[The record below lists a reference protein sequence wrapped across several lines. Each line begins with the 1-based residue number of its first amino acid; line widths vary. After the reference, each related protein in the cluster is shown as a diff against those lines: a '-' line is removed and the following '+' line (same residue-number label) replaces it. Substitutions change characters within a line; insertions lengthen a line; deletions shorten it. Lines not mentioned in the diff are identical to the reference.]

1 MSDRRRV
8 LVTGASGFIGRHAL
22 EPLVRQGY
30 EVHAVARG
38 ARPPDAP
45 APAHWHRADLLAAG
59 EPQALVARVAPTH
72 LLHLAWYAEPGRFW
86 TSTENLRWAAAT
98 LALVD
103 AFAQHGGRR
112 ALIAGTCAEYRWG
125 DRGPRIEGVTP
136 LEPATL
142 YGIAKHTT
150 HTLLQAAAP
159 PLGIELAWGRIFFL
173 YGPHESPLRFVASV
187 ARGLLLGERVA
198 TGDGTQIRDLMYVA
212 DVAEAFVA
220 VLVSRLTGAVN
231 IASGE
236 GVALRGV
243 IDAIAAATSARE
255 LLDVGAL
262 PPRPGDPGEL
272 VADVTRLRDEVG
284 FAPGVG
290 LHDGV
295 ALTVAWWR
303 RALGSPRAT
312 M

>member
-1 MSDRRRV
+1 MTVPRRV

-22 EPLVRQGY
+22 PPLVREGY

-38 ARPPDAP
+38 DRISDAP
-45 APAHWHRADLLAAG
+45 SEVRWHRADLLAAG
-59 EPQALVARVAPTH
+59 EAQALLARVAPTH

-86 TSTENLRWAAAT
+86 TSAENLRWAAAT
-98 LALVD
+98 IALVH
-103 AFAQHGGRR
+103 AFAQQGGRR
-112 ALIAGTCAEYRWG
+112 AVAAGTCAEYRWG

-159 PLGIELAWGRIFFL
+159 SLGLELAWGRIFFL
-173 YGPHESPLRFVASV
+173 YGPHESPVRLVASV

-198 TGDGTQIRDLMYVA
+198 TGDGTQVRDLMYVT

-220 VLVSRLTGAVN
+220 VLGSPLTGAVN

-236 GVALRGV
+236 GVALRAV
-243 IDAIAAATSARE
+243 IDAIGAATSAEE
-255 LLDVGAL
+255 LLGIGGL
-262 PPRPGDPGEL
+262 PARPDDPAQL

-284 FAPGVG
+284 FTPGVG

-295 ALTVAWWR
+295 GRTVTWWR
-303 RALGSPRAT
+303 GALGLPRAT
-312 M
+312 F